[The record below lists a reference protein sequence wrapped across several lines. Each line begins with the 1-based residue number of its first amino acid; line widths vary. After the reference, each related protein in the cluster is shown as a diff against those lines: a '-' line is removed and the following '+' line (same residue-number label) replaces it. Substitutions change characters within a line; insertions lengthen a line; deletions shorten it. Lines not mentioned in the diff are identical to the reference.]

1 MKGAGSIVSIDD
13 SASVEDLTQGLDW
26 TQWLLRGVRQRCQ
39 GILLPEQASLLA
51 LAKAWPEW
59 LEKRF
64 VPKLGPALIEAAAIH
79 QRISHRELAV
89 REATWTAFLNP
100 DEAKRSAE
108 AGGQLLRSVRGAR
121 HAGALVQLHEA
132 SAGGHIQC
140 HIGLVWPVVAGVFQ
154 LSPGIMLSEYLRLE
168 LLCAGRSLAGLA
180 EEPFRPALVH
190 SVQKLLGDQTLPWR
204 NGDEAVGR
212 HV

>member
-39 GILLPEQASLLA
+39 GVILPEQPSLSSLVNI
-51 LAKAWPEW
+51 WPDW

-64 VPKLGPALIEAAAIH
+64 IPKLGPALLDAAANH
-79 QRISHRELAV
+79 QRISPRELAGH
-89 REATWTAFLNP
+89 EAMWSALLSS
-100 DEAKRSAE
+100 DEAQRSAE

-121 HAGALVQLHEA
+121 HAGALVQLQEA

-154 LSPGIMLSEYLRLE
+154 LSPGMMLSEYLRLE
-168 LLCAGRSLAGLA
+168 LQCAGRSLAGLA
-180 EEPFRPALVH
+180 EEPFKPALVH
-190 SVQKLLGDQTLPWR
+190 SVQKVLGDQTLPWR
-204 NGDEAVGR
+204 NCNEAVGR
-212 HV
+212 QV